1 MEWKPATEGVFYGLP
16 EEVYRS
22 APGVN
27 NSTLKLM
34 RRSPRHYLNALENP
48 EHKDSPALLFGRL
61 VHQAILEPYKPKGYV
76 IRPDG
81 MKFSTKEGKAWRD
94 EQTLP
99 IIDSEDAERI
109 ASITGSVME
118 HPIWGDVKAG
128 WGDEKSGR
136 TEVSVFKKD
145 PTTGLLLKARIDCLI
160 GKRIIDIKT
169 TEDASAASFAKSCQA
184 FGYARQAAFY
194 GLVTGCWD
202 FTFLAVEKE
211 APYACQA
218 FRIAKGC
225 IQTAIQQIRLDLDRI
240 KECITL
246 QDWPSY
252 ETSTKEI
259 EIYV

>member
-1 MEWKPATEGVFYGLP
+1 MEWKPAPEGVFYGLS

-22 APGVN
+22 APGIN

-61 VHQAILEPYKPKGYV
+61 VHQAILETHRPQGYV
-76 IRPDG
+76 IRPEG
-81 MKFSTKEGKAWRD
+81 MKFNTKEGKAWRD
-94 EQTLP
+94 GQTLP
-99 IIDSEDAERI
+99 VIDLEDAERI
-109 ASITGSVME
+109 TSIAGAVHE
-118 HPIWGDVKAG
+118 HPLGKEIMAG
-128 WGDEKSGR
+128 S

-145 PTTGLLLKARIDCLI
+145 PSTGLLLKARIDCMA
-160 GKRIIDIKT
+160 GSRIIDIKT

-194 GLVTGCWD
+194 GMVTGCWD

-252 ETSTKEI
+252 DNSTKEI

>member
-1 MEWKPATEGVFYGLP
+1 MEGVFYNLP
-16 EEVYRS
+16 EGTYRS

-34 RRSPRHYLNALENP
+34 RRSPRHYLNALEST
-48 EHKDSPALLFGRL
+48 EKKDSPALLFGRL

-81 MKFSTKEGKAWRD
+81 LKFNTKEGKAWKD

-99 IIDSEDAERI
+99 IIESSDAERI
-109 ASITGSVME
+109 ASIAGSVSE
-118 HPIWGDVKAG
+118 HPLWNDVKAG
-128 WGDEKSGR
+128 WGDAKSGR

-145 PTTGLLLKARIDCLI
+145 PSTGLLLKARIDCLI
-160 GKRIIDIKT
+160 GKRILDIKT
-169 TEDASAASFAKSCQA
+169 TEDASAAGFAKSCQA

-211 APYACQA
+211 EPFACQA
-218 FRIAKGC
+218 FRISKGS
-225 IQTAIQQIRLDLDRI
+225 IQTAIQQIRLDLDRV

-246 QDWPSY
+246 QDWPTY
-252 ETSTKEI
+252 DTSTKEL
-259 EIYV
+259 EVYV